1 VAAADQGALFEQ
13 EETFTVGQVA
23 TRLTRAVAGAFPS
36 EVWVRGEVDGLRPP
50 NGNGH
55 VYLTLC
61 EKARGRDTATIS
73 AVLLRTSRQRIER
86 VLAQHPGFR
95 LADGIEVR
103 VRGRV
108 QLAYGRIQ
116 LAISEIDPVHTL
128 GRLAAA
134 RDRVLAALSADDLLD
149 RNRRVPLPLVPL
161 RVALVTSD
169 GSAACSDVLHELEAS
184 GIGFSVRVH
193 DARVQGAGAEP
204 SLLAALT
211 RAARDAPDVVLLVRG
226 GGSRTDLA
234 TFDGERIARLI
245 AALPVPVLT
254 GIGHEIDT
262 SVADAVAHLACK
274 TPTACAALVVEQAR
288 AGSARAESAWAAT
301 SRRAVALGELGERRV
316 EARTAAL
323 VTTTQAAV
331 GQAVARLDAHAG
343 RASRVAAVGLA
354 TADHRLLESGRRL
367 DRGADR
373 VVDAAAARL
382 DRSRRLLAPERLE
395 RGLGSRQAE
404 LAAAARRLARTAT
417 TSTGALTAAL
427 DLLGARASAL
437 DPVTALARGWSI
449 TRTADGALVRRAG
462 DLVPGAH
469 LRTTLADGTVDS
481 TVDRTADGP
490 TADLPPAAIPPAA
503 IPPAAVPPAAVPP
516 AAIPKA
522 LEPRR

>member
-1 VAAADQGALFEQ
+1 MAAADQGALFEQ

-23 TRLTRAVAGAFPS
+23 TRLARAVAGAFPA
-36 EVWVRGEVDGLRPP
+36 EVWVRGEVDGLRPANA
-50 NGNGH
+50 NGN
-55 VYLTLC
+55 VYLSLC

-73 AVLLRTSRQRIER
+73 AVVLRSSRLRIER
-86 VLAQHPGFR
+86 VLAEHPGFR

-134 RDRVLAALSADDLLD
+134 RDRVLAGLAADGLLD
-149 RNRRVPLPLVPL
+149 RNRRIPLPLVPL

-169 GSAACSDVLHELEAS
+169 GSAACSDVLHELAVS
-184 GIGFSVRVH
+184 GIGFTVRLH
-193 DARVQGAGAEP
+193 DARVQGPGAEA

-211 RAARDAPDVVLLVRG
+211 RAGRDGPDVVLLVRG

-274 TPTACAALVVEQAR
+274 TPTACAASVVEQAR

-301 SRRAVALGELGERRV
+301 SRRAVALGERGERLV
-316 EARTAAL
+316 EARAEAL

-331 GQAVARLDAHAG
+331 RHAAARLDAHAG
-343 RASRVAAVGLA
+343 RVSRVAAVDLA

-367 DRGADR
+367 DRGAGR
-373 VVDAAAARL
+373 IVDAAADRL
-382 DRSRRLLAPERLE
+382 DRSRRRLGPERLE
-395 RGLGSRQAE
+395 RTLGTRQAE
-404 LAAAARRLARTAT
+404 LATATRSLARTAT
-417 TSTGALTAAL
+417 TSTGALAAAL

-437 DPVTALARGWSI
+437 DPVTALSRGWSI
-449 TRTADGALVRRAG
+449 TRTAEGALVRRAA
-462 DLVPGAH
+462 DVAPGTH

-481 TVDRTADGP
+481 TVDSTAERAPDTP
-490 TADLPPAAIPPAA
+490 TAALPTAP
-503 IPPAAVPPAAVPP
+503 
-516 AAIPKA
+516 
-522 LEPRR
+522 EPRP

>member
-1 VAAADQGALFEQ
+1 MAAADQGALFEQ
-13 EETFTVGQVA
+13 EETLTVGQVT

-36 EVWVRGEVDGLRPP
+36 EVWVRGEVDGLRPRNA
-50 NGNGH
+50 NGN
-55 VYLTLC
+55 VYLSLL

-73 AVLLRTSRQRIER
+73 AVVLRSSRLRIDR
-86 VLAQHPGFR
+86 VLAEHPGFR

-103 VRGRV
+103 VRGKV
-108 QLAYGRIQ
+108 QLAYGRLQ

-134 RDRVLAALSADDLLD
+134 RDRVLAALSGDGLLD
-149 RNRRVPLPLVPL
+149 RNRHVPMPLVPL

-169 GSAACSDVLHELEAS
+169 GSAACSDVLHELGAS
-184 GIGFSVRVH
+184 GIGFTVRVH
-193 DARVQGAGAEP
+193 DARVQGHGAEA

-211 RAARDAPDVVLLVRG
+211 RAGRDGPDVVLLVRG

-274 TPTACAALVVEQAR
+274 TPTACAAHVVEQAR

-301 SRRAVALGELGERRV
+301 ARRAVALGEMGERVVDVR
-316 EARTAAL
+316 AATL
-323 VTTTQAAV
+323 VTTTQATM
-331 GQAVARLDAHAG
+331 GQAVARLDGHAG
-343 RASRVAAVGLA
+343 RVSRVAAVDLT

-367 DRGADR
+367 DRGAGR
-373 VVDAAAARL
+373 VVEAASDRL
-382 DRSRRLLAPERLE
+382 DRSRRLLEPERLD
-395 RGLGSRQAE
+395 RPLAGRQAE
-404 LAAAARRLARTAT
+404 LAAAVRRLARTST
-417 TSTGALTAAL
+417 TSTSTLTATL

-437 DPVTALARGWSI
+437 DPVTALSRGWSI
-449 TRTADGALVRRAG
+449 TRTADGALVRRAAG
-462 DLVPGAH
+462 LAPGTQ

-481 TVDRTADGP
+481 TVDGA
-490 TADLPPAAIPPAA
+490 PATPNAS
-503 IPPAAVPPAAVPP
+503 
-516 AAIPKA
+516 
-522 LEPRR
+522 EPRP